1 MVEQSSKYAYTALP
15 SNRSLILG
23 ASFVIALYFTSLYSY
38 LLFHAIAEVF
48 AISVSLCIFFIT
60 WNSQD
65 YIKNG
70 YLLFIGVSSLFVGA
84 FDLLHTLAFK
94 GMGIFPGYD
103 ANLPTQ
109 LWIASRYVES
119 ISLVLATFFFS
130 RRPNL
135 SFELAGFALVSGA
148 VLLSIFYVGIFP
160 DCFIEGQGLTQFKIG
175 SEYIICFILLVALGL
190 LIQNKGH
197 FEPHIFRL
205 LAGAIL
211 VTILT
216 EITFT
221 FYISVYGFS
230 NLAGHFLKLLSYY
243 LIYKAIIET
252 GLRQPHSLLFRELD
266 EEREKLHLEIERREN
281 LEQAL
286 RKSEERY
293 RVVADFAYD
302 WEFWIDPESKFVY
315 VSPSCERITGYSASE
330 FLANAGLLGDIVY
343 EDDRPVFQEH
353 LSAVIKHVNHPP
365 SSFDFRIRH
374 RNGDIRWI
382 NHSCQ
387 AVTGNDGTYLGRR
400 ASNRDVTQTKK
411 AEELVRQSDR
421 HRAVAD
427 LSGGIAHNFNNL
439 LQIVISGI
447 ENSISDMEDG
457 DVEKAKQSLELIL
470 GSCDQGAETVR
481 KLLHFASTRSETN
494 SSDFKI
500 WDLSDL
506 VREAVEVSKP
516 FWEDQAEREGIRIE
530 LNLDFQSG
538 VYVKGNF
545 NQLIDV
551 IITLIRNAVEAIE
564 TSGVIEV
571 RVEKDG
577 DDGVVVVKDSGVGM
591 SPADLNRL
599 FTPFFTTKVTAGS
612 GLALATGRKVID
624 GHGGKIVVESR
635 VGQGTSFSI
644 RLPLSKKMPRTQ
656 EDTVEAGL
664 SKGIRILVV
673 DDAKVVTDMLGAALN
688 KEGYIVST
696 ATSGTESIEKFRKEG
711 FDAIVCDL
719 GMPDMNGVELSRRI
733 KAISDYR
740 GAPKP
745 PFIIITG
752 WDQKLTPEFS
762 VAGVDNILIKPV
774 KVGRLLTSLDRLVR
788 DYELK
793 KVG

>member
-1 MVEQSSKYAYTALP
+1 MLERSSKFASLTLQSY
-15 SNRSLILG
+15 RSLALG
-23 ASFVIALYFTSLYSY
+23 GSFVIALYFTSLYSY

-70 YLLFIGVSSLFVGA
+70 YLLFIGVSCLFVGA

-109 LWIASRYVES
+109 LWIASRYLES

-135 SFELAGFALVSGA
+135 SLELAGFALASA
-148 VLLSIFYVGIFP
+148 ILLLSIFYFGIFP
-160 DCFIEGQGLTQFKIG
+160 DCFVEGHGLTQFKIG
-175 SEYIICFILLVALGL
+175 SEYVICFMLLVALVL
-190 LIQNKGH
+190 LNQKKDH
-197 FEPHIFRL
+197 LEPYVFRL

-252 GLRQPHSLLFRELD
+252 GLRQPYSLLFRELD
-266 EEREKLHLEIERREN
+266 NEKKKLEQEVAQREN
-281 LEQAL
+281 LERAL

-302 WEFWIDPESKFVY
+302 WEFWIDPEGKFVY
-315 VSPSCERITGYSASE
+315 TSPSCERITGYPASE
-330 FLANAGLLGDIVY
+330 FLANPALFGDIVY
-343 EDDRPVFQEH
+343 DEDRPVFEEH
-353 LSAVIKHVNHPP
+353 VSSIMKDVNHPP

-374 RNGDIRWI
+374 SNGDIRWI

-387 AVTGNDGTYLGRR
+387 AVTGSEGTYLGRR

-447 ENSISDMEDG
+447 ENAVSDMEEG
-457 DVEKAKQSLELIL
+457 DTQKAQQSLELIL
-470 GSCDQGAETVR
+470 DSCDQGAETVR
-481 KLLHFASTRSETN
+481 KLLHFASTRSETT
-494 SSDFKI
+494 SSDFRI
-500 WDLSDL
+500 WDLSVL

-516 FWEDQAEREGIRIE
+516 FWEDQAEREGVRIE
-530 LNLDFQSG
+530 LNLDCKPD

-571 RVEKDG
+571 SVDKDG
-577 DDGVVVVKDSGVGM
+577 VDGVVVVRDSGVGM

-624 GHGGKIVVESR
+624 GHGGRIMVESR
-635 VGQGTSFSI
+635 LGQGSTFRI
-644 RLPLSKKMPRTQ
+644 RLPLTNELSKHQK
-656 EDTVEAGL
+656 EAVEAGF
-664 SKGIRILVV
+664 SRGIRILVV
-673 DDAKVVTDMLGAALN
+673 DDAKVVTDMLGAALK

-696 ATSGTESIEKFRKEG
+696 ATSGTESIEKYRKEG

-733 KAISDYR
+733 KAISEYR
-740 GAPKP
+740 AVLKP

-762 VAGVDNILIKPV
+762 VAGVDDILIKPV
-774 KVGRLLTSLDRLVR
+774 KVGMLLTSLDRLVR